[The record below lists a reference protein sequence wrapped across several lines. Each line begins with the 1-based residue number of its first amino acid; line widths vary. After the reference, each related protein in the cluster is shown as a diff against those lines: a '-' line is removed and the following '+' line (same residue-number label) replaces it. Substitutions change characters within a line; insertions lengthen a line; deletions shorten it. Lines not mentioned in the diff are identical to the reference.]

1 MEAFPGLWEIIWSL
15 PAAARGGH
23 TGVPG
28 VHHQLD
34 GHGAAGRGPG
44 RQLQHGAV
52 DGALDAA
59 HRHVPAHGAQAYV
72 NVCPPAARGGNTA
85 VSAKEAG
92 RELCY
97 VQWIRNQNLP
107 KI

>member
-1 MEAFPGLWEIIWSL
+1 M
-15 PAAARGGH
+15 
-23 TGVPG
+23 
-28 VHHQLD
+28 HHQLD
-34 GHGAAGRGPG
+34 CHGAALRCPGRG
-44 RQLQHGAV
+44 LQDGAV

-59 HRHVPAHGAQAYV
+59 DRHVPAHGAQAYV
-72 NVCPPAARGGNTA
+72 NVWPPAARGGNAA
-85 VSAKEAG
+85 VNAKEAG